1 MADLAKLLE
10 SEASAEIEAI
20 LAEARSR
27 ADGIV
32 KQAEEQAKSIL
43 EGKRRALEN
52 ELSAARVRAKSASDL
67 EGAALKLGAS
77 HGASQQAFLSAE
89 SELRQFTKTAEYGNV
104 LGKLI
109 KEAATALGGLSQL
122 EVHSTD
128 LEHAKKAVTAAGL
141 TVNVVANDQIE
152 TGIRAIGESG
162 TSSVTNTL
170 LGRLARAKD
179 SLLSDVAKVLG

>member
-10 SEASAEIEAI
+10 SEASAEIETI

-32 KQAEEQAKSIL
+32 KAAEEQAKSIL

-67 EGAALKLGAS
+67 EGSALKLGAS
-77 HGASQQAFLSAE
+77 HGASQQAFISAE
-89 SELRQFTKTAEYGNV
+89 SELRNFTKSAEYGNV
-104 LGKLI
+104 LEKLI
-109 KEAATALGGLSQL
+109 REASGALGGLSKL

-128 LEHAKKAVTAAGL
+128 LEVAKKAAAAAGL
-141 TVNVVANDQIE
+141 TVEVHANNQIE
-152 TGIRAIGESG
+152 TGIRGVGLSG
-162 TSSVTNTL
+162 SSSVTNTL

-179 SLLSDVAKVLG
+179 GLLSDVAKVLG

>member
-20 LAEARSR
+20 LAEARSK

-32 KQAEEQAKSIL
+32 KQAEDQGKSTV

-67 EGAALKLGAS
+67 EGSALKLSAS
-77 HGASQQAFLSAE
+77 HSASQAAFAQAE
-89 SELRQFTKTAEYGNV
+89 TELRSFTKSSEYGSV
-104 LGKLI
+104 LTKLI
-109 KEAATALGGLSQL
+109 HEANTALGGLSKL
-122 EVHSTD
+122 EVHSSD
-128 LEHAKKAVTAAGL
+128 LETAQKAVAAAGL
-141 TVNVVANDQIE
+141 NIPVHANDKIE
-152 TGIRAIGESG
+152 TGVRGIGEAG

-170 LGRLARAKD
+170 IGRLARAKD